1 MMTVDQISD
10 LGLAFIRLVNVT
22 VEIDQRCVHW
32 KPDDARYLSIMQIW
46 VPCRNQS
53 RCVNSIGMDSCIADC
68 VATAAVAPWAGP
80 QSFLGTA
87 ITYSPRGR
95 DQL

>member
-1 MMTVDQISD
+1 MD
-10 LGLAFIRLVNVT
+10 L
-22 VEIDQRCVHW
+22 
-32 KPDDARYLSIMQIW
+32 
-46 VPCRNQS
+46 
-53 RCVNSIGMDSCIADC
+53 CIADC
-68 VATAAVAPWAGP
+68 VATAAFALCSGS